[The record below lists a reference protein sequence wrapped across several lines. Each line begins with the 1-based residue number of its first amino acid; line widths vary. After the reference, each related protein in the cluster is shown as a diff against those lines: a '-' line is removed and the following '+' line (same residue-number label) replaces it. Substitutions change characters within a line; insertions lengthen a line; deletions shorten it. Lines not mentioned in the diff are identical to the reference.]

1 MRACTHEWR
10 NAWAYQS
17 RSGWRLSAPTL
28 AGASTAGTRRRVSI
42 TLTAARPAGSDRP
55 DNLVAACATCN
66 GLKRDNPLPAA
77 VRDEAKVTA
86 FIRAD
91 LIQRMADEA
100 RAGSKRA
107 SSRRIIPIMERDYR

>member
-1 MRACTHEWR
+1 MGVSVEIRMAVICADAGRCFYCGHPATGVDHID
-10 NAWAYQS
+10 S
-17 RSGWRLSAPTL
+17 RK
-28 AGASTAGTRRRVSI
+28 AG
-42 TLTAARPAGSDRP
+42 GSDRP